1 MKFEGRLITDDE
13 KKELLAQI
21 LEKLTVFFAENNI
34 KYYLAFGTLL
44 GAVRHQGFIPWDDD
58 VDLLVPR
65 DSFIRLIHLCED
77 KKEELKTLNLEIV
90 EYGQNKKDYYK
101 RFKIADTRTVM
112 EEFGE
117 ERSAVFVDIFPLDY
131 FPDMPMKKLRKLRK
145 KILWIDNL
153 ASLCN
158 AGFAQGGG
166 VKKSIYSLLLCIYK
180 IIGVE
185 RMKKKF
191 ENKLL
196 ELTKFDIN
204 GIACGSES
212 GEGDSDYSKAADWV
226 ESVDLSFE
234 GRICKAPIGWHN
246 ILTITYGN
254 YMELPPED
262 ERHSHEF
269 YEMYWR

>member
-34 KYYLAFGTLL
+34 TYYLAFGTLL

-65 DSFIRLIHLCED
+65 DSFIRLIHLCEN

-158 AGFAQGGG
+158 AGFAQGSG
-166 VKKSIYSLLLCIYK
+166 VKKTIYSLLLCIYK

-185 RMKKKF
+185 LMKKKF
-191 ENKLL
+191 ENKLF
-196 ELTKFDIN
+196 ELTKFNIN
-204 GIACGSES
+204 GIACGSRLP
-212 GEGDSDYSKAADWV
+212 W
-226 ESVDLSFE
+226 
-234 GRICKAPIGWHN
+234 R
-246 ILTITYGN
+246 TI
-254 YMELPPED
+254 
-262 ERHSHEF
+262 R
-269 YEMYWR
+269 R